1 VLGAVLG
8 LTDPVAATAIAGRV
22 GAPRRI
28 VTVLEGES
36 LVNDASALTAIR
48 FAIAAVVT
56 GTFSL
61 VDAVG
66 EFVLDV
72 AGGLAIG
79 LVVGVA
85 LAYVFRRID
94 DAPTEAAVQ
103 IVSPYFAYIG
113 ADVLGFSGVIA
124 AVTGGLYLGW
134 RSPELMSAQSRLQL
148 TALWQILVF
157 LLNSLLFVL
166 VGLQLPSVIDALEEE
181 SALELVGY
189 ALVVALTVMAVR
201 FLWVFPFT
209 HGPRWLSRRIR
220 ERDPSPSWRGV
231 TIVAFTGCGGRCRSP
246 RRSPSPR
253 RSRAARASRAVTSSS
268 SSSTRP
274 SSGRSSW
281 RASPSPTSSARSACA
296 TRGRMPWRTTARAS
310 RPRDYQRLQY
320 ERASPTSTGARADAP
335 RGAHRR

>member
-8 LTDPVAATAIAGRV
+8 PTDPVAATAIAGRV

-94 DAPTEAAVQ
+94 DPPTEAAVQ

-124 AVTGGLYLGW
+124 AVTAA
-134 RSPELMSAQSRLQL
+134 STSAG
-148 TALWQILVF
+148 A
-157 LLNSLLFVL
+157 
-166 VGLQLPSVIDALEEE
+166 
-181 SALELVGY
+181 
-189 ALVVALTVMAVR
+189 
-201 FLWVFPFT
+201 
-209 HGPRWLSRRIR
+209 
-220 ERDPSPSWRGV
+220 
-231 TIVAFTGCGGRCRSP
+231 
-246 RRSPSPR
+246 
-253 RSRAARASRAVTSSS
+253 
-268 SSSTRP
+268 RP
-274 SSGRSSW
+274 SS
-281 RASPSPTSSARSACA
+281 
-296 TRGRMPWRTTARAS
+296 
-310 RPRDYQRLQY
+310 
-320 ERASPTSTGARADAP
+320 
-335 RGAHRR
+335 